1 MLVPTSCS
9 ALGQVAFRRIAI
21 LRQFLK
27 AAKNDTAHESG
38 DPVGDSEWLGE
49 CRDHVDGLTG

>member
-1 MLVPTSCS
+1 MLVPTSCC
-9 ALGQVAFRRIAI
+9 ALGQVALRRIAI

-27 AAKNDTAHESG
+27 ATKNDTAREGG

-49 CRDHVDGLTG
+49 CRDDVDGLTG